1 MCVQSVITEFES
13 IQTEKDSVEKEIDE
27 PTTTVGK
34 FDTPLPGAQQTDETS
49 VRPGRLNNTT
59 SQLDIF
65 DIYRTLNPALAEYI
79 IFSSAQTNFYQNNQY
94 SGPQNKSQ

>member
-34 FDTPLPGAQQTDETS
+34 FDTPLPGAQQTDET
-49 VRPGRLNNTT
+49 
-59 SQLDIF
+59 
-65 DIYRTLNPALAEYI
+65 
-79 IFSSAQTNFYQNNQY
+79 
-94 SGPQNKSQ
+94 